1 MTYNKKTELKDYM
14 AHLSDIHPE
23 ITGHEHRP
31 LDYRMSTE
39 DRKYTVASREGVEA
53 ILEALRYHPEAVE
66 ELIQAVLF
74 EVHLRAL
81 EYETNLQ

>member
-1 MTYNKKTELKDYM
+1 
-14 AHLSDIHPE
+14 
-23 ITGHEHRP
+23 
-31 LDYRMSTE
+31 MSTE

-53 ILEALRYHPEAVE
+53 ILEALRYRPEAVE

>member
-1 MTYNKKTELKDYM
+1 LIPI
-14 AHLSDIHPE
+14 SDPPFH
-23 ITGHEHRP
+23 
-31 LDYRMSTE
+31 
-39 DRKYTVASREGVEA
+39 KYTGGPLHGRR
-53 ILEALRYHPEAVE
+53 IIALRYHPEAVE